1 MVLAVHIRSQE
12 EQSMAE
18 KSKILEVLGGK
29 SAELLLMEKV
39 HRALQANERTKY
51 LLTLLQ
57 LGLTQAH
64 VQAPDPDDLSVER
77 RRAGIEDAELDRSIS
92 SAALTADGSL
102 AISGSEKILALLIE
116 ETARMCVPLWIA
128 RRSEAEVF
136 AGRLWS
142 IAQSC
147 RPFLDG
153 QESQLFSGSG
163 LSVLEGFQPPS
174 GEEARSGNGPAAR
187 IAAPAGVLPQDLI
200 PRLTSAERRGP
211 DSLHL
216 VVMDAHKALN
226 GLIADLGG
234 RREKI
239 GSVETLGLTAED
251 KSLVEGFNRGL
262 DSTASLKGG
271 HPGLGT
277 TAVRIGSKLLLQND
291 IGETDAHVILLEIEE
306 GKLDLTYTDVH
317 DKRVEFL
324 TELLKDLEIRWRR
337 VESRSAKDLS
347 EGTFFL
353 LRGMLSFKDQQHAA
367 RVLEAIGGRL
377 VFLIDWNKARKRLRN
392 FIRGSEVQEVLLW
405 SARERIGHMPFLSYG
420 DEEIVY
426 ESLEALPRGT
436 VRLGEPLSSILGR
449 EGSLEFI
456 RDALRLARESYDR
469 REPRILL
476 VDRLRCSLLARAQ
489 KLGGGADEMLLEVA
503 GLTVEASLAFRDAL
517 RAVTRPL
524 PGFISRSHERIARWE
539 ERADDR
545 LNRIRK
551 LHLKEPQPLLPV
563 AELVDDTL
571 DALEDACDLTRALSE
586 CFPPG
591 SLPGE
596 LMAILEESAELN
608 LQSSQLFLRI
618 VHLYRRLVHGG
629 IAEPLFSM
637 INELKIAEQRGDE
650 VKRLFRWKSLPSSI
664 DHRMF
669 QVLGELKDREEE
681 AINALSRGGFRIH
694 DLAYAAMENHHG

>member
-1 MVLAVHIRSQE
+1 
-12 EQSMAE
+12 MAE

-29 SAELLLMEKV
+29 SGELLLMEKV

-64 VQAPDPDDLSVER
+64 VQAPDPDDLSLER
-77 RRAGIEDAELDRSIS
+77 RRAGIEDAELDRVIP
-92 SAALTADGSL
+92 SASLGPDGGL
-102 AISGSEKILALLIE
+102 AIPGSEKILAMLIE

-128 RRSEAEVF
+128 RRAEAELL
-136 AGRLWS
+136 AGRLWN
-142 IAQSC
+142 IAQGC

-153 QESQLFSGSG
+153 QESKLFTDSG
-163 LSVLEGFQPPS
+163 LSALEGYQ
-174 GEEARSGNGPAAR
+174 APAA
-187 IAAPAGVLPQDLI
+187 VLPGENGAGPRAAVPPGVVSQELI

-216 VVMDAHKALN
+216 VVMDAHKVLN
-226 GLIADLGG
+226 ALIADLGG

-239 GSVETLGLTAED
+239 GSVETLGLTAGD
-251 KSLVEGFNRGL
+251 KTLVEAFSEGL
-262 DSTASLKGG
+262 NATASLKGS

-277 TAVRIGSKLLLQND
+277 TAVRVGSKLLLQND

-317 DKRVEFL
+317 DKRIEFF
-324 TELLKDLEIRWRR
+324 TELLRDLNLRWRR
-337 VESRSAKDLS
+337 VESQASRDLS

-353 LRGMLSFKDQQHAA
+353 LRGLLSFKDQQHAA
-367 RVLEAIGGRL
+367 HALREIGSRL

-420 DEEIVY
+420 DEELIY

-456 RDALRLARESYDR
+456 RDALRLAKESYDR

-489 KLGGGADEMLLEVA
+489 KLGGGADEMLVELA
-503 GLTVEASLAFRDAL
+503 GLAVEASLAFRDAL
-517 RAVTRPL
+517 RAVTRPI
-524 PGFISRSHERIARWE
+524 PGLIARSHERIARWE

-563 AELVDDTL
+563 AEMVDDAL
-571 DALEDACDLTRALSE
+571 DSLEDACDLTRALSE
-586 CFPPG
+586 CFPQG
-591 SLPGE
+591 ALPGE
-596 LMAILEESAELN
+596 LLAILEESAELS

-618 VHLYRRLVHGG
+618 VHLYRRLVHRG

-650 VKRLFRWKSLPSSI
+650 VKRQFRWKSLPSPA
-664 DHRMF
+664 DHRLL
-669 QVLGELKDREEE
+669 QLLGELKDREEE